1 MNELKVGFI
10 GAGNIAKAIIS
21 GIINSGYVKHE
32 NVSIFDVSTNAYDK
46 FSSLNVTRFKSAV
59 ELADNCDYIF
69 LTVKPQICPTVLDKI
84 KNIDCN
90 DKVFVTVCAGLKIDF
105 FKKCLGE
112 KAKIVR
118 IMPNTPLMVGCGAS
132 ALTSSDE
139 VSCEEFDFVKG
150 MFDASGKTVVVP
162 EKLFSVVTALSG
174 SGPAY
179 FFKIAEVLSSCGE
192 KEGMSESDALFLTA
206 QTMIGAAEM
215 LLNSGVSAADL
226 RRMVTS
232 PNGTTQ
238 AAIEA
243 FEETGLDDSLKAGFA
258 ACVRR
263 ADELS
268 QIG

>member
-1 MNELKVGFI
+1 MNKLKVGFI

-21 GIINSGYVKHE
+21 GIIDSGYVKSE
-32 NVSIFDVSTNAYDK
+32 NISIFDVLPDAYDK
-46 FSSLNVTRFKSAV
+46 FSSLNVTCLKSVA

-69 LTVKPQICPTVLDKI
+69 LTVKPQICPSVLDEI
-84 KNIDCN
+84 KNVDCN

-105 FKKCLGE
+105 FKKRLGE
-112 KAKIVR
+112 KTKIIR
-118 IMPNTPLMVGCGAS
+118 IMPNTPLMVGKGAS
-132 ALTSSDE
+132 ALTASDE
-139 VSCEEFDFVKG
+139 VSCEEFDFIKG
-150 MFDASGKTVVVP
+150 IFDASGKTVVVP
-162 EKLFSVVTALSG
+162 EKLFSVVTAISG

-192 KEGMSESDALFLTA
+192 NEGMSESDALFLTA

-215 LLNSGVSAADL
+215 LLNSGLSAADL
-226 RRMVTS
+226 RKMVTS

-243 FEETGLDDSLKAGFA
+243 FEKTGFDESLKAGFK
-258 ACVRR
+258 ACATR